1 MKKIFYYTDV
11 LPFLSRGEDAI
22 DKLIINLEMFHE
34 AADSIRLIWHP
45 WSGTEKYME
54 NNDFL
59 LLDKYR
65 GIVKAYREA
74 GWGELDENDSFSA
87 VVEVLH
93 GCDCYYGDMSD
104 LIYEAQNVGLP
115 VMLQN
120 VDAR

>member
-65 GIVKAYREA
+65 GCAQPRVFNQAGGNPALQRSNQSANSEPCVAVGNGWCEA
-74 GWGELDENDSFSA
+74 
-87 VVEVLH
+87 
-93 GCDCYYGDMSD
+93 
-104 LIYEAQNVGLP
+104 
-115 VMLQN
+115 
-120 VDAR
+120 